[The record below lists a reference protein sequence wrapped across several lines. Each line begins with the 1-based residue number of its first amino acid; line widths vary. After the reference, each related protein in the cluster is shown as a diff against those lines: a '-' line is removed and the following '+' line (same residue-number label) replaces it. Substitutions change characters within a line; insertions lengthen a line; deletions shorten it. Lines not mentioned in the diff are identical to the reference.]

1 MPSRNVFAPLG
12 AANIAINEREV
23 NDFYATDPKAV
34 KLLLQEET
42 FNHNIL
48 EPMCGAGHIS
58 ETLKEAGYEVSSS
71 DMFDRGYGN
80 VKNIFDIDNW
90 EGDIISN
97 PPYKDALKY
106 IKHCMNIIPVGHKIA
121 MFLKLLFLE
130 GKERGQWFKDNPPK
144 VIYVAR
150 SRLMCAMGGDFSKNY
165 SSAVAYAWFVWEKGF
180 RGDPVI
186 KWIN

>member
-1 MPSRNVFAPLG
+1 MPSKNVFTPLG
-12 AANIAINEREV
+12 ANNVSTRTREI

-48 EPMCGAGHIS
+48 EPMCGTGHIS
-58 ETLKEAGYEVSSS
+58 ETLKRAGYKVVSS
-71 DMFDRGYGN
+71 DIVDRKYGE
-80 VKNIFDIDNW
+80 VKDVFDIDKW
-90 EGDIISN
+90 GGDIISN
-97 PPYKDALKY
+97 PPYKGALEY
-106 IKHCMNIIPVGHKIA
+106 IKHCMNIIPNGHKVA

-144 VIYVAR
+144 TIYVAR
-150 SRLMCAMGGDFSKNY
+150 SRLLCKLGGDFSEKY

-180 RGDPVI
+180 KGEPVI
-186 KWIN
+186 RWIN

>member
-12 AANIAINEREV
+12 AANIAIDEREV

-34 KLLLQEET
+34 RLLLQEET
-42 FNHNIL
+42 FDHNIL

-58 ETLKEAGYEVSSS
+58 EALKEAGYEVSSS
-71 DMFDRGYGN
+71 DMIDRGYGD
-80 VKNIFDIDNW
+80 VKNVFNIAIW

-97 PPYKDALKY
+97 PPYKGALEY
-106 IKHCMNIIPVGHKIA
+106 IKHCMNIIPIGHKIA

-130 GKERGQWFKDNPPK
+130 GKERGRWFKDNPPK
-144 VIYVAR
+144 TIYVAR
-150 SRLMCAMGGDFSKNY
+150 SGDFTKTY

-180 RGDPVI
+180 RGEPVI